1 VTRRTVRDSAF
12 LVTGGAGFI
21 GSHLVDRLL
30 EEGAA
35 SVLCVDDLSL
45 GRRENVH
52 RDAELVQIDCADL
65 GALRGAVGGRTFDA
79 CFNMAVIPLPAS
91 LERPKE
97 TVDRNVAM
105 TTAVCELSRGET
117 VGTLVQL
124 SSSEVYGSVEEGA
137 IDEEHPHAGTT
148 PYAASK
154 SATDLVAQAYQRTF
168 GCDVALVRPFNTYG
182 PRQNKGGYAGLLPTV
197 ISRVAAGEPIVIDGD
212 GRQTR
217 DFLFVEDT
225 ARGAVAA
232 YERLAGDGTVVN
244 LGSGEERSVNDV
256 VEALLGALGAPDW
269 PVLYGPPRP
278 GDVRRHLADTSR
290 ARALLDFLPRVAF
303 SAGIER
309 TVAWYR
315 AQDAEPPIV

>member
-1 VTRRTVRDSAF
+1 VTRRNVSGSTF

-21 GSHLVDRLL
+21 GSHVVDALV
-30 EEGAA
+30 EGGAA
-35 SVLCVDDLSL
+35 SVLCIDDLSL

-52 RDAELVQIDCADL
+52 RDAELLEFDCADL
-65 GALRGAVGGRTFDA
+65 DALRRATEGQTFDA
-79 CFNMAVIPLPAS
+79 CFNLAVIPLPAS
-91 LERPKE
+91 LERPRE

-105 TTAVCELSRGET
+105 TTAVCELARGET
-117 VGTLVQL
+117 VGTLVQF
-124 SSSEVYGSVEEGA
+124 SSSEVYGSVDVGA

-154 SATDLVAQAYQRTF
+154 SATDLVAQSYQRTF

-182 PRQNKGGYAGLLPTV
+182 PRQNSGGYAGLIPTV
-197 ISRVAAGEPIVIDGD
+197 ISQVAAGEPIVVDGD
-212 GRQTR
+212 GQQSR
-217 DFLFVEDT
+217 DFLFAEDT

-232 YERLAGDGTVVN
+232 YERLTGDGTVVN

-256 VEALLGALGAPDW
+256 VGTLLGALGVEDW
-269 PVLYGPPRP
+269 PLRHGPPRP

-290 ARALLDFLPRVAF
+290 ARALLDFRPRVSF

-315 AQDAEPPIV
+315 GRDA

>member
-1 VTRRTVRDSAF
+1 MTKIVTGGTF

-21 GSHLVDRLL
+21 GSHVVDRLFD
-30 EEGAA
+30 EGAA

-52 RDAELVQIDCADL
+52 RDAELIEVDCADL
-65 GALRGAVGGRTFDA
+65 DALAGAIGGRTFDA

-91 LERPKE
+91 LEHPRE

-105 TTAVCELSRGET
+105 TTAVCELTRSET
-117 VGTLVQL
+117 IGTLVQF
-124 SSSEVYGSVEEGA
+124 SSSEIYGSVEEGM

-168 GCDVALVRPFNTYG
+168 GCDVSVVRPFNTYG

-197 ISRVAAGEPIVIDGD
+197 ISRVAEGEPIIIDGD
-212 GRQTR
+212 GLQSR

-232 YERLAGDGTVVN
+232 YERLAGDGIVVN

-256 VEALLGALGAPDW
+256 VKTLLVALDAPDW
-269 PVLYGPPRP
+269 PVHHGKPRP

-290 ARALLDFLPRVAF
+290 ARALLEFEPRVAF
-303 SAGIER
+303 PDGIER

-315 AQDAEPPIV
+315 STHA